1 MADKI
6 QRMKELSGILT
17 EAGKAYYQEDREI
30 MSNYE
35 YDKLYDELESLEK
48 ETGIVLTGSPTTR
61 VGYESVDELPKERHE
76 APMLSLDKTKN
87 REDLKTFAGS
97 QKVLVSWKLDG
108 LTVVLTYRN
117 GQLAK
122 AVTRGN
128 GEVGEVITNNARVF
142 QNIPLSI
149 PYTGELVLRGEA
161 VISYEDFEKINEEIE
176 DVDAKYKNPRNLC
189 SGSVRQLNNEI
200 TARRKVQFFAF
211 ALVRAEGIDFENS
224 RMKQFLWLADQGF
237 DVVEHVEATAETMD
251 SVVEL
256 FCGESSDNC
265 PFPRMA
271 WFSLTKTLPMASL
284 WDGQP
289 NFQADSYRL

>member
-6 QRMKELSGILT
+6 QRMKEISGILT

-108 LTVVLTYRN
+108 LTVVLTYRKRPARQSSN
-117 GQLAK
+117 K
-122 AVTRGN
+122 RKRGS
-128 GEVGEVITNNARVF
+128 GRGHYQQCQSVSEHSPVHSLYGRAGAARG
-142 QNIPLSI
+142 S
-149 PYTGELVLRGEA
+149 G
-161 VISYEDFEKINEEIE
+161 DF
-176 DVDAKYKNPRNLC
+176 L
-189 SGSVRQLNNEI
+189 
-200 TARRKVQFFAF
+200 
-211 ALVRAEGIDFENS
+211 
-224 RMKQFLWLADQGF
+224 
-237 DVVEHVEATAETMD
+237 
-251 SVVEL
+251 
-256 FCGESSDNC
+256 
-265 PFPRMA
+265 
-271 WFSLTKTLPMASL
+271 
-284 WDGQP
+284 
-289 NFQADSYRL
+289 

>member
-149 PYTGELVLRGEA
+149 PYTGRAGAARGSGDFLLKILKRSMKRLKMWMRNTKIHGTFAA
-161 VISYEDFEKINEEIE
+161 V
-176 DVDAKYKNPRNLC
+176 PC
-189 SGSVRQLNNEI
+189 
-200 TARRKVQFFAF
+200 
-211 ALVRAEGIDFENS
+211 
-224 RMKQFLWLADQGF
+224 
-237 DVVEHVEATAETMD
+237 
-251 SVVEL
+251 
-256 FCGESSDNC
+256 
-265 PFPRMA
+265 
-271 WFSLTKTLPMASL
+271 AS
-284 WDGQP
+284 
-289 NFQADSYRL
+289 